1 MMRITLHT
9 KNEWVMGSIR
19 DEIIV
24 NGWKGKA
31 TLRHMAGKTFF
42 NFMGTSIKMLG
53 LFTPLNSGCVS
64 TLTDSL
70 WQKLCSEQFVGVA
83 LR

>member
-1 MMRITLHT
+1 MRITLHT

-19 DEIIV
+19 EGIIV
-24 NGWKGKA
+24 NGWKRKA
-31 TLRHMAGKTFF
+31 TSRHTAGKIFF
-42 NFMGTSIKMLG
+42 NFMGMSIKRLG

-64 TLTDSL
+64 TLTDSV